1 MLMYPDDTTLYC
13 NLDQNSTSDS
23 LNNELKFIM
32 NWLDANKLSLHIG
45 KTKHMIYHNINKKVN
60 YPVLTIN
67 NVEIEKVT
75 HFLGLVLDSQL
86 NWKKHLD
93 HISLKLSKIIGILHR
108 LKFVYPETV
117 LLMLYNTLIVPHLT
131 YCILSWGSLLSD
143 NHRIHVLQ
151 KKGLRIVAG
160 GGYLSHTEPICKQM
174 QLLKVADMFRVALR
188 NFYFKLMNNLLS
200 SYFDIFK
207 PTLGVVC
214 SFYDIRKPLFSL
226 PKPNIELQ
234 KSSLKYVLSKLLN
247 EENGCISITSKVH
260 THSFQGYKRYVKNVI
275 LNNYCD
281 ICLIRNCYVCK
292 ISK

>member
-1 MLMYPDDTTLYC
+1 MNPDF
-13 NLDQNSTSDS
+13 N
-23 LNNELKFIM
+23 
-32 NWLDANKLSLHIG
+32 
-45 KTKHMIYHNINKKVN
+45 
-60 YPVLTIN
+60 
-67 NVEIEKVT
+67 
-75 HFLGLVLDSQL
+75 FLALVLDSQL

-93 HISLKLSKIIGILHR
+93 HISLKLSKVIGILHR

-151 KKGLRIVAG
+151 K
-160 GGYLSHTEPICKQM
+160 QM
-174 QLLKVADMFRVALR
+174 KLLKVADMFRVALW
-188 NFYFKLMNNLLS
+188 NFYFKLMNNLLP

-247 EENGCISITSKVH
+247 EENGYISITSMVH
-260 THSFQGYKRYVKNVI
+260 THSFQGYKRYVKNAI
-275 LNNYCD
+275 LNDHSD